1 MRTRASGGGTW
12 LERAVSPPLL
22 FVSGMATVPA
32 FLLQGRIDV
41 RAGQVAVLFVLVV
54 LTGTQGGLRLLRTV
68 LVLLLSTVLFN
79 LVTPFGRVLIEWGP
93 LVITQG
99 ALANG
104 LLKGLSL
111 VGLMLLSRLS
121 VRRSV
126 VLPGVL
132 GLYASATLAYL
143 NRMLEEPLRM
153 PGRGL
158 LPRLDKLFESVLLRE
173 SLQRPQG
180 TARPQSIGIVAAAAF
195 VAANWSLV
203 FFLD

>member
-54 LTGTQGGLRLLRTV
+54 LTGTHGGLRLLRTV

-93 LVITQG
+93 LVVTQG

>member
-1 MRTRASGGGTW
+1 M
-12 LERAVSPPLL
+12 L